1 MSKQHSSGSPVFP
14 SFRVQKLIRLV
25 VIPILLLGLCLSAA
39 VPVSTVSSHSSGT
52 DAQRPHQAVVDAC
65 LTPTLTTDTI
75 WTAGNTYQAANCV
88 VTVNA
93 GVTLTV
99 QGGAM
104 VQFGGASYG
113 MKVLG
118 TLIAEG
124 NSSSPVVFTS
134 ASDIAANTWYGIVL
148 YENSAA
154 SFDYASIR
162 YGGSGVCA
170 GGYEDTTYNS
180 CYSRAQV
187 DVRKANLQM
196 VHSEVRDGHTDG
208 ITLDAPGK
216 TPYIQETTIANN
228 TNGIPTDIVGQ
239 AIDQTTINMQPDY
252 LNLVFTG
259 NDFNKVGIKIAQLN
273 QDVNLGGAPLRFY
286 CGFTSCPI
294 EIPSGRTLTVQPG
307 ADLDFTAVN
316 ATLSVLAGGTLLI
329 QGNQSHPV
337 TINEAGIDVAYG
349 GMAQVSY
356 ADVDGGGRVYYGLY
370 DRADGVTVN
379 NSTFHDFYINGI
391 YIYSEANHSLQLT
404 MNAVNLLNNASYG
417 IHITTGTGSTFDMS
431 LEGGNIA
438 GNARNGIAVGGGP
451 VSVALKNVEISGNGF
466 GGSDGSVQNGIYAN
480 TNNVSLD
487 LENVQFLNNKNESV
501 YWNGNGSIRARNLT
515 ATGNTRNALAL
526 AGCVI
531 STGREWDLADA
542 GIPVIVTNNITVD
555 TGGILSIT
563 PGSTLGFEAGKK
575 LQVNQDGALYALG
588 TADDP
593 IVFSR
598 AYGTQTGATA
608 WFGLTNYK
616 GTMILRHCEVSYCDY
631 DSAYGGWG
639 TAITVGASS
648 TTPTTKTIIQN
659 CKVHHNDVGILA
671 YAPTFAT
678 TTIVYN
684 ELYNNPMSAVNNNG
698 FGPEIIDAYY
708 NYWGDPTGPHHAT
721 LNPGGLGNP
730 VGNNVNFT
738 PFLTTP
744 PEEST
749 LVGEMWVSSAGPA
762 QISPGEVND
771 YAIQYLN
778 LTAEPIYHAVAV
790 IQLPLAGKY
799 LSSTEGGVYWPARHQ
814 VFWLLNDIDP
824 STQAML
830 TARVRYDWGLAPSY
844 RDGSYTLLAGTNYQS
859 DKLNLDDYYGYAPD
873 GIASI
878 LPMDQA
884 AFDAL
889 RSGNADLNTL
899 YNTAISEGFAFI
911 EAYSTSFDNGDLT
924 KTAMMRTPDKKSA
937 RMLILTGSEALAI
950 TTDGSTFYR
959 IQSVSGGQLT
969 NLQTLERTTWGE
981 WADAQGGQSVTVEC
995 NYARC
1000 MRNCSLKTISI
1011 EMMKDTA
1018 KGAGVWLLGLPAVSG
1033 LLVTAWGV
1041 YEGVS
1046 LVHDVYV
1053 CHEGCS
1059 LNPQTGCCN
1068 AGETLWSPSF
1078 ISGYSMCERYVCGSS
1093 LSFPAAPN
1101 GTTTCGSG
1109 SRCVAGYNEHGGC
1122 KPCTEESGTLSL
1134 KLGPVQ
1140 TCSYNG
1146 LNASL
1151 PKCSDLTIRQ
1161 AKDPNALYGPAGD
1174 LLPDEVI
1181 NYRITYEN
1189 EGEGDAYG
1197 VYIINQLPAQLDE
1210 TSLVLNN
1217 GGVYMPEERQIFWYV
1232 GHLGPKGDPTS
1243 LGEVTYSVT
1252 PKVSLAAGT
1261 AIVNQATVYF
1271 PSVPEETP
1279 TNTWSNLVYPIAAIP
1294 QDLETDYM
1302 TPLDITL
1309 DGKPA
1314 GGLSF
1319 NLESLPM
1326 GGTLTGTL
1334 PNLTYTPVENFSGVD
1349 FFTFA
1354 VSKAGETSQPAQVT
1368 IQVSS
1373 TGDTASPTVLWVSP
1387 EDHATG
1393 VALGGTPLYTI
1404 PEGDVYQP
1412 VLVAKLSEQ
1421 IDEASIDTVSVI
1433 VIEAGGGAVLSKASF
1448 DPATQQLTIQ
1458 LLRSLKSAK
1467 TYTVSLSAA
1476 IMDLAGNSLAPYSW
1490 QFTTGSLPG
1499 SNSYLPLI
1507 SR

>member
-1 MSKQHSSGSPVFP
+1 MSWVNTGF
-14 SFRVQKLIRLV
+14 V
-25 VIPILLLGLCLSAA
+25 V
-39 VPVSTVSSHSSGT
+39 
-52 DAQRPHQAVVDAC
+52 
-65 LTPTLTTDTI
+65 
-75 WTAGNTYQAANCV
+75 
-88 VTVNA
+88 
-93 GVTLTV
+93 
-99 QGGAM
+99 
-104 VQFGGASYG
+104 
-113 MKVLG
+113 
-118 TLIAEG
+118 
-124 NSSSPVVFTS
+124 NS
-134 ASDIAANTWYGIVL
+134 
-148 YENSAA
+148 
-154 SFDYASIR
+154 
-162 YGGSGVCA
+162 
-170 GGYEDTTYNS
+170 
-180 CYSRAQV
+180 
-187 DVRKANLQM
+187 
-196 VHSEVRDGHTDG
+196 
-208 ITLDAPGK
+208 
-216 TPYIQETTIANN
+216 
-228 TNGIPTDIVGQ
+228 
-239 AIDQTTINMQPDY
+239 
-252 LNLVFTG
+252 
-259 NDFNKVGIKIAQLN
+259 
-273 QDVNLGGAPLRFY
+273 
-286 CGFTSCPI
+286 
-294 EIPSGRTLTVQPG
+294 
-307 ADLDFTAVN
+307 
-316 ATLSVLAGGTLLI
+316 GGTLNI
-329 QGNQSHPV
+329 QGTEEAPV
-337 TINEAGIDVAYG
+337 AIIEGGLEIYYGAIASLSYCDISGGG
-349 GMAQVSY
+349 GM
-356 ADVDGGGRVYYGLY
+356 GNGLY
-370 DRADGVTVN
+370 IRADGVTIDHCA
-379 NSTFHDFYINGI
+379 FHDF
-391 YIYSEANHSLQLT
+391 S
-404 MNAVNLLNNASYG
+404 SYG
-417 IHITTGTGSTFDMS
+417 IYVYSEPSQSIHLEATEVELANNHNDGMMITTGTGSSFDMTWI
-431 LEGGNIA
+431 GGSVT
-438 GNARNGIAVGGGP
+438 GSDDNGINVSGGP
-451 VSVALKNVEISGNGF
+451 VSLTLKDLVISGNGLVPYDW
-466 GGSDGSVQNGIYAN
+466 SEMNGIYAN
-480 TNNVSLD
+480 SNNVSLY
-487 LENVQFLNNKNESV
+487 LENVQIINHPGESF
-501 YWNGNGSIRARNLT
+501 YWYCNGSISAKNFS
-515 ATGNTRNALAL
+515 ASSNARNALAL
-526 AGCVI
+526 AGCTI
-531 STGREWDLADA
+531 TSGREWDLAEA
-542 GIPVIVTNNITVD
+542 GIPVVVTNNITVD

-563 PGSTLGFEAGKK
+563 PGTTLRFETGKK
-575 LQVNQDGALYALG
+575 LAVNQGGALYALG
-588 TADDP
+588 TADEP
-593 IVFSR
+593 IVFTR
-598 AYGTQTGATA
+598 AYETQSGASA
-608 WFGLTNYK
+608 WFGLSNYK
-616 GTMILRHCEVSYCDY
+616 GTMILRHCEVAYCNY
-631 DSAYGGWG
+631 DSQSGGWG
-639 TAITVGASS
+639 TAIAVGASS
-648 TTPTTKTIIQN
+648 TTPPTNTIIQN
-659 CKVHHNDVGILA
+659 CKVHDNDVGILA

-684 ELYNNPMSAVNNNG
+684 ELYNNPMSALNNNG
-698 FGPEIIDAYY
+698 YGPEIIDAYY
-708 NYWGDPTGPHHAT
+708 NYWGNPTGPYHAT

-730 VGNNVNFT
+730 VGNNVNFN

-744 PEEST
+744 PAEST

-778 LTAEPIYHAVAV
+778 LTAEPIYNAVAV

-824 STQAML
+824 GTQAML

-937 RMLILTGSEALAI
+937 RMLNLTGSEALAI

-959 IQSVSGGQLT
+959 IESVSGGQLT
-969 NLQTLERTTWGE
+969 NLQTLERITWGE

-1078 ISGYSMCERYVCGSS
+1078 ISGNSMCERYVCGSS